1 MSLFQKEEIDSFR
14 ISYEVSEKELDF
26 VSIIMKSMPIEKFR
40 TESLTER
47 DDTFA
52 EILSNIPRYTIRGDG
67 ISFNFL
73 KNQLRVNLG
82 ERRPPFANIQE
93 FKMNEKQLSTI
104 SLDINYLLGIM
115 IEALEATYSEVTI
128 TSTLRLM
135 KKSKVV
141 KYSNISNKECKEI
154 FGNGFEVTGICLAK
168 EEGDNKIK
176 FRIEETDENT
186 LVTYIKSG
194 PLEGTVDLNYI
205 INLQL
210 SEINDLSLKM

>member
-1 MSLFQKEEIDSFR
+1 MSLFQQEEIDSFS
-14 ISYEVSEKELDF
+14 ISYEISGKESDF
-26 VSIIMKSMPIEKFR
+26 VSILMKSMPIEKFR

-52 EILSNIPRYTIRGDG
+52 EILSKIPRYTIRGND
-67 ISFNFL
+67 ISFDFL
-73 KNQLRVNLG
+73 KNQLRVRLG
-82 ERRPPFANIQE
+82 ERGPPFAEPKE
-93 FKMNEKQLSTI
+93 FKINEKQLSTI

-115 IEALEATYSEVTI
+115 IEALEATYSEITI
-128 TSTLRLM
+128 TSTLRLI

-186 LVTYIKSG
+186 LVTYIKSWS
-194 PLEGTVDLNYI
+194 LDGTIDLNYI